1 MEESPFRFKTWGET
15 FWTLVWTIFFVVVK
29 IILCALFFLA
39 FFFGKK
45 RRRRRKNKTDKVNDD
60 DDDDDVATHAAAFG
74 GIQFDAKKRTFVKTY
89 NHVFHSQLLHRS
101 RERHDGE
108 NRLKGT
114 GADVRVAVGRRVS
127 YYAFHFF
134 FPPFLTRGTRDGG
147 DGRLKCR
154 VVCDGLRRIADANVT
169 PHRDIRVHW
178 TYLRPRGPDV
188 PVFTVHL
195 PSLDLVLR
203 KSNPQKW
210 KRF

>member
-1 MEESPFRFKTWGET
+1 M
-15 FWTLVWTIFFVVVK
+15 
-29 IILCALFFLA
+29 LFFFWLFLA
-39 FFFGKK
+39 K
-45 RRRRRKNKTDKVNDD
+45 RERRRKNKTDKVTD

-134 FPPFLTRGTRDGG
+134 FPPFLARE
-147 DGRLKCR
+147 GREMEATA
-154 VVCDGLRRIADANVT
+154 G
-169 PHRDIRVHW
+169 
-178 TYLRPRGPDV
+178 
-188 PVFTVHL
+188 
-195 PSLDLVLR
+195 
-203 KSNPQKW
+203 
-210 KRF
+210 

>member
-1 MEESPFRFKTWGET
+1 M
-15 FWTLVWTIFFVVVK
+15 
-29 IILCALFFLA
+29 LFFFWL
-39 FFFGKK
+39 FFGKK
-45 RRRRRKNKTDKVNDD
+45 RRRRRKNKTDKVN

-108 NRLKGT
+108 NRLEGT
-114 GADVRVAVGRRVS
+114 GADVRVAFLITR
-127 YYAFHFF
+127 YIF
-134 FPPFLTRGTRDGG
+134 FPSFFGTRGTRDGG

-154 VVCDGLRRIADANVT
+154 VICDELRRIADANVT
-169 PHRDIRVHW
+169 PRRDIRVSL
-178 TYLRPRGPDV
+178 TYLRPRGPDL

-210 KRF
+210 

>member
-29 IILCALFFLA
+29 IILCALFFWL
-39 FFFGKK
+39 FFGKK
-45 RRRRRKNKTDKVNDD
+45 RRRRRKNKTDKVN

>member
-1 MEESPFRFKTWGET
+1 M
-15 FWTLVWTIFFVVVK
+15 
-29 IILCALFFLA
+29 LFFFWL
-39 FFFGKK
+39 FFGKK
-45 RRRRRKNKTDKVNDD
+45 RRRRKNKTDKVNDD

-169 PHRDIRVHW
+169 PHRDIRVYW

>member
-29 IILCALFFLA
+29 IILCALFFSG

-108 NRLKGT
+108 NRLEGT
-114 GADVRVAVGRRVS
+114 GADVRVAFLITR
-127 YYAFHFF
+127 YIF
-134 FPPFLTRGTRDGG
+134 FPPFLARE
-147 DGRLKCR
+147 GREMEATA
-154 VVCDGLRRIADANVT
+154 G
-169 PHRDIRVHW
+169 
-178 TYLRPRGPDV
+178 
-188 PVFTVHL
+188 
-195 PSLDLVLR
+195 
-203 KSNPQKW
+203 
-210 KRF
+210 